1 MVRRVELDMVEG
13 EQIVTI
19 LLGEDTMQLICAK
32 GVKRRMVNVRK
43 MEDGDEKMA
52 KTHLMTI

>member
-43 MEDGDEKMA
+43 MGDEDEKMA
-52 KTHLMTI
+52 ENHLKLI